1 MIYSMNRK
9 IENLKEMCYYSNISL
24 LSEMVLDAIKKND
37 SDNLQKMSK
46 AITEIAFYVN
56 GLQMDRW
63 AYNKSLDEYRL
74 SKNRAIERARKAEK
88 KIEELEDKLKKF
100 NIFK

>member
-1 MIYSMNRK
+1 MNRK
-9 IENLKEMCYYSNISL
+9 IENLKDMCYHSNISL

-56 GLQMDRW
+56 NLQIDRW
-63 AYNKSLDEYRL
+63 AYNKSIEEYRL
-74 SKNRAIERARKAEK
+74 DKNRAIERARKAEK
-88 KIEELEDKLKKF
+88 KAEELEDKLKKF